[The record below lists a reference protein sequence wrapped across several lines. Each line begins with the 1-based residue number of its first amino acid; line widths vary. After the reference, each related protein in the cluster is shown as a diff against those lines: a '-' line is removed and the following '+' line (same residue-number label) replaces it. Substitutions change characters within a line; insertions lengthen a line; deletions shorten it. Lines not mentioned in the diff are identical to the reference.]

1 MQLGKYVPNPSNKNG
16 WVMKLKLLPGRR
28 LDTMVQQK
36 KVNALGFNKEKQA
49 KN

>member
-1 MQLGKYVPNPSNKNG
+1 
-16 WVMKLKLLPGRR
+16 MKLKFLPGRR
-28 LDTMVQQK
+28 IETLVQQK

>member
-1 MQLGKYVPNPSNKNG
+1 
-16 WVMKLKLLPGRR
+16 MKLKFLPGRR